1 MLPIVWTWLQY
12 IFTAYT
18 VKYMYVHT
26 KPVKD
31 RKMSTFFIN
40 VDKYNLC
47 LHLVDISALGYDEQN
62 LLRTWLMDTL
72 APRQNS
78 AVSGYEW
85 LKRDIIQGMFKP
97 GEKLRMTAL
106 KERYDLGVGPLREA
120 LSHLIAE
127 NLVVAISQRGY
138 RVAPMSL
145 SEMQD
150 IYDARANLE
159 ALVLKLAIERGDDAW
174 EAQVLA
180 YSHTLAKVMEVK
192 TQEQMLEI
200 WDARH
205 KAFHTAIASGC
216 GSRHLLQARA
226 YLFDQAERYRQLWLR
241 RTVLSEEALSLK
253 RQEHS
258 ELVEAILARDAT
270 RASAMMQAH
279 LMTPVPIIEG
289 IMRNSNLRASQS
301 APEIMG

>member
-1 MLPIVWTWLQY
+1 
-12 IFTAYT
+12 
-18 VKYMYVHT
+18 
-26 KPVKD
+26 
-31 RKMSTFFIN
+31 
-40 VDKYNLC
+40 
-47 LHLVDISALGYDEQN
+47 
-62 LLRTWLMDTL
+62 MDTL

-85 LKRDIIQGMFKP
+85 LKRDIIQGLFKA
-97 GEKLRMTAL
+97 GEKLRMSAL

-120 LSHLIAE
+120 LSQLIAE

-138 RVAPMSL
+138 RVASMSL

-159 ALVLKLAIERGDDAW
+159 ALVLRLAIERGDDAW

-180 YSHTLAKVMEVK
+180 CSHTLAKVMEVK
-192 TQEQMLEI
+192 TQEQLLEI

-205 KAFHTAIASGC
+205 KAFHTAIAAGC

-241 RTVLSEEALSLK
+241 RTVLSEEALTLK

-279 LMTPVPIIEG
+279 LMTPVPIIAG
-289 IMRNSNLRASQS
+289 IMRSSKLSTS
-301 APEIMG
+301 LPDPELME